1 MIGFAKLLNLSDTN
15 QVIPPYHSFGSFST
29 TMTHTTSAA
38 EFTDEKQSHL
48 LKVEQKSWAKWC
60 LYAVTGIL
68 PVALGIIS
76 LLMVFFDSKPTIVPP
91 YENYITK
98 AIPFFFVFILLELLV
113 GYITKQK
120 LYRLNDT
127 VNSLSM
133 GILSTLV
140 DSVAGV
146 FPILPY
152 TYLHNNFAII
162 RLEESWTTWWLMFIC
177 VEYGYYWFHRFA
189 HEWNVGWASHI
200 VCIPKRY

>member
-1 MIGFAKLLNLSDTN
+1 
-15 QVIPPYHSFGSFST
+15 
-29 TMTHTTSAA
+29 MTHKNS
-38 EFTDEKQSHL
+38 ECTDEQQAHL
-48 LKVEQKSWAKWC
+48 LKVEQKSWGKWC

-76 LLMVFFDSKPTIVPP
+76 LMFLCIDSKPTIVPP
-91 YENYITK
+91 QENYITK

-113 GYITKQK
+113 GIIMNQK

-133 GILSTLV
+133 GILSTLIDV
-140 DSVAGV
+140 VFGS

-152 TYLHNNFAII
+152 TYLHNNYAII
-162 RLEESWTTWWLMFIC
+162 RLEENWTTWWLLFFC

-189 HEWNVGWASHI
+189 HEWNIGWASHI
-200 VCIPKRY
+200 VCISQRH